1 MVLFNRKVVHQWKDN
16 AMEHNTASPGF
27 VATTLYDNF
36 DDFIKHYEEMNYW
49 RRFDSLPIQCLVRLS
64 RDDFRKA
71 RQVYDWAVRVP
82 VLRQLGGWYREH
94 DDTVVTLSQG
104 GLEQVEAAASRFGQN
119 PAFALTMVEGIF
131 VLERAAG
138 WAEKE
143 LKRLQPDLDLD
154 EFRTRQKN
162 DVEIMGRVP
171 WVEELYKNVYEKV
184 SYDLRDYIEAR
195 NAAIMY
201 AITGLA
207 SGTAPHESEI
217 YRAMRGKLHSRKSAK
232 DQRVTLHEPRKDISI
247 SDHNHTIEWV
257 IGRNQK
263 EIPF

>member
-1 MVLFNRKVVHQWKDN
+1 
-16 AMEHNTASPGF
+16 MEHNTESPGF

-36 DDFIKHYEEMNYW
+36 DDFIKHYEGMNYW
-49 RRFDSLPIQCLVRLS
+49 RRFDSLPIQCLVRLA

-82 VLRQLGGWYREH
+82 MLRQLGGWYREH
-94 DDTVVTLSQG
+94 DDTVVTLSQR

-131 VLERAAG
+131 VLERTAR

-143 LKRLQPDLDLD
+143 LQRLQSNLTLDELRDRIKNDVGGMERLPWLD
-154 EFRTRQKN
+154 EFY
-162 DVEIMGRVP
+162 ES
-171 WVEELYKNVYEKV
+171 VYEKV

-195 NAAIMY
+195 NVAIMY
-201 AITGLA
+201 SITGLA
-207 SGTAPHESEI
+207 SNTAPHESEI
-217 YRAMRGKLHSRKSAK
+217 RQALSGKLHSRKSAK
-232 DQRVTLHEPRKDISI
+232 SQRITIHEPRKDITI

-263 EIPF
+263 EISF